1 MRMLVHMFLI
11 DDQQRR
17 SVKAIIEAIYSMINI
32 VYNTLL

>member
-17 SVKAIIEAIYSMINI
+17 SVKAIIEAIYSRINI
-32 VYNTLL
+32 VSTLL